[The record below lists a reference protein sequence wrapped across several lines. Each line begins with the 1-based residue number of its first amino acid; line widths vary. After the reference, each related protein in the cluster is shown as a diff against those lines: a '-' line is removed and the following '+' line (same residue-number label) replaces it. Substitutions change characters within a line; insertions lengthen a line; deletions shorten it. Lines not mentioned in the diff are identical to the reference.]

1 MVCAALSGRQGR
13 KPENRR
19 HRMFHAVS
27 EPSDPHAPPGLR
39 TLFLPWPA
47 DRESSG
53 PDCRTRSA
61 VGCKAHDSRR
71 AAKNRQSSA
80 SGTCC
85 SEYVNVP

>member
-1 MVCAALSGRQGR
+1 
-13 KPENRR
+13 
-19 HRMFHAVS
+19 MFRLTS
-27 EPSDPHAPPGLR
+27 EPGDPHALPGPR

-47 DRESSG
+47 DRGSRA

>member
-1 MVCAALSGRQGR
+1 
-13 KPENRR
+13 
-19 HRMFHAVS
+19 MFRLTS
-27 EPSDPHAPPGLR
+27 EPGDPHALPGLR

-47 DRESSG
+47 DRGSRA